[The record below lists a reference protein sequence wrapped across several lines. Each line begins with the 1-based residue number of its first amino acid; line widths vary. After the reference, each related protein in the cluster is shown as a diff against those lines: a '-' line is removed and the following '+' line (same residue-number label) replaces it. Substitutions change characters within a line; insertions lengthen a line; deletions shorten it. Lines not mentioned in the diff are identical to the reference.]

1 MMTSFVACV
10 SMPIGSH
17 PDLGPSSL
25 SVALQTRYFGATLKN
40 TRGYE
45 NQDAFGRNEHTY
57 VVADPKRSTSP

>member
-1 MMTSFVACV
+1 MATETPTDTAW
-10 SMPIGSH
+10 
-17 PDLGPSSL
+17 
-25 SVALQTRYFGATLKN
+25 RYSGATLKN